1 MTSLTKIACI
11 FLSFVLFTCQQ
22 SATYDTIIRNA
33 LIYDG
38 SGNPPFKGEIAIN
51 ADTIAGIAQ
60 SISGKGLREVDV
72 AGMAVAPGFINM
84 LSWSTQSL
92 LIDGRSMG
100 ELKQGVTL
108 QVMGEG
114 QSMGPWNDTMK
125 ETMRKNMSDDWR
137 YEIEWTTLGE
147 YLSHLEEKGV
157 STNVASF
164 VGATTVRIH
173 EIGYE
178 DRAPTADELGRMKQL
193 VSDAMKEGALGVGS
207 SLIYAPA
214 FYASTEELIELCKA
228 ASEYNGMYITHMRSE
243 GNRFLEAID
252 ETIEI
257 ATKAQLPAEIYHL
270 KAAGQKNWSKLDEA
284 ISKIETA
291 RSGGIRITTDMYNY
305 IAGSTGLDASMPPWV
320 QEGGYNEWKKRLQDP
335 VIRKRVKAEML
346 TDADEWENLLA
357 SSGSPEKVLLVGF
370 KNDSLAALY
379 QGKTLAEA
387 AEIHGKDAEETA
399 MDLVIA
405 DGSRVQVVYFLMSE
419 DNVKRQIALPYM
431 SFGSDASS
439 MATEGVFLKSST
451 HPRAYGNFA
460 RLLGKYVREEK
471 VISLQEA
478 IRKLTSLPA
487 ENLGIRNRGS
497 LTKGFYADVV
507 VFDPQN
513 IQDHATFEEPHQ
525 YATGVS
531 DVWVNGVQVIKDSE
545 HTNAKPGRFVKG
557 PGYQKDL

>member
-471 VISLQEA
+471 VISLEEA

-497 LTKGFYADVV
+497 LIKGFYADLV

>member
-1 MTSLTKIACI
+1 
-11 FLSFVLFTCQQ
+11 
-22 SATYDTIIRNA
+22 
-33 LIYDG
+33 
-38 SGNPPFKGEIAIN
+38 
-51 ADTIAGIAQ
+51 
-60 SISGKGLREVDV
+60 
-72 AGMAVAPGFINM
+72 
-84 LSWSTQSL
+84 
-92 LIDGRSMG
+92 MG